1 MQIAEAAVL
10 LIAEILR
17 DYETTAGHTQAL
29 YKKKKQ
35 EIKKILTLRHRI
47 CYYNKAVTYS
57 RDKYKKLSEK
67 KLKKCLT

>member
-47 CYYNKAVTYS
+47 CYYNIAVTYS
-57 RDKYKKLSEK
+57 SDKHKKLPEK
-67 KLKKCLT
+67 S